1 MTKLSR
7 RDAGQVRL
15 WILSAVLFV
24 SYLCV
29 AIPLPVVPVFTTR
42 QLGLSNSWAG
52 LAVGVAFFSTLLTRG
67 RAGALSDAAGSKSA
81 TRRGL
86 LFYGAGAFIS
96 ALAGVT
102 TLPPLAAYLILIL
115 VADRLLVGWGESLVG
130 VGIITWGIGL
140 AGPAQAGKVLAI
152 VGAAIYGALA
162 VGGPLGLVLLNHVGF
177 LGVMAVSVVLPCV
190 GILAIVPLAEIA
202 PAAAPPRRA
211 ALYPV
216 LGRIWR
222 HGLIVCL
229 QGVGFAILG
238 AFFSLLFLHRE
249 WAHAGFGIT
258 AFGAGFVLVRLCLGH
273 LPDTRG
279 ALPVATVSLAVEAV
293 GQLLLWGTP
302 EVALVGAL
310 MTGIGCSLI
319 FPAMGREVVHQVPAD
334 LRGTAMGGFSAF
346 QDLAYGLSGPVAG
359 VLADRAGYDSVFL
372 LGATAAG
379 VALAIAA
386 GLWRAGARSS
396 QR

>member
-1 MTKLSR
+1 M
-7 RDAGQVRL
+7 
-15 WILSAVLFV
+15 
-24 SYLCV
+24 
-29 AIPLPVVPVFTTR
+29 
-42 QLGLSNSWAG
+42 
-52 LAVGVAFFSTLLTRG
+52 
-67 RAGALSDAAGSKSA
+67 
-81 TRRGL
+81 
-86 LFYGAGAFIS
+86 
-96 ALAGVT
+96 AGVT

-279 ALPVATVSLAVEAV
+279 ALPVATVSWRWRPWVSSCC
-293 GQLLLWGTP
+293 G
-302 EVALVGAL
+302 
-310 MTGIGCSLI
+310 
-319 FPAMGREVVHQVPAD
+319 GRRRWPW
-334 LRGTAMGGFSAF
+334 SAH
-346 QDLAYGLSGPVAG
+346 
-359 VLADRAGYDSVFL
+359 
-372 LGATAAG
+372 
-379 VALAIAA
+379 
-386 GLWRAGARSS
+386 
-396 QR
+396 